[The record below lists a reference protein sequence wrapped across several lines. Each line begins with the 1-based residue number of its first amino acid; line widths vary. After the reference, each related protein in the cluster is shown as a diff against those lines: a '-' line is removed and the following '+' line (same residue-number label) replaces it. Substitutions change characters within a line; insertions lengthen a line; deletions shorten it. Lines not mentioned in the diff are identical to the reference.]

1 MPIMAKAA
9 VANNK
14 QIALLMRFMVLV
26 GIPRIRLR
34 DELNEERC
42 ALDGAV
48 AFENVELVVGDNFEK
63 RGSAGWDGACSK
75 FIGNSAKDFVH
86 GSVFVVAIK
95 PFAVF
100 AGFGVSA
107 PLLSLLKSQT
117 TFNSSVW
124 FVDAGMVKTNDLV
137 GGHGSAGSKFLS
149 HQELHLFH
157 LFRHLAFCCAA
168 SSPVTASK
176 AMLIFGLRFC
186 QQFLCKSELGFDGV
200 HGLLDG

>member
-1 MPIMAKAA
+1 MAKAA
-9 VANNK
+9 VANSK

-48 AFENVELVVGDNFEK
+48 AFENVELVVGDSFEK
-63 RGSAGWDGACSK
+63 RGRSGWDGACSK
-75 FIGNSAKDFVH
+75 FIGDSAKDFVH

-95 PFAVF
+95 PFAIF
-100 AGFGVSA
+100 AGFWISA
-107 PLLSLLKSQT
+107 PLLSLLKGQP
-117 TFNSSVW
+117 TFDGAVW
-124 FVDAGMVKTNDLV
+124 FVEVGVVKTNDLV
-137 GGHGSAGSKFLS
+137 GGHGLAGSKFLS

-157 LFRHLAFCCAA
+157 LFCHFALCRAA
-168 SSPVTASK
+168 SGPVTASK

-186 QQFLCKSELGFDGV
+186 
-200 HGLLDG
+200 